1 MCSNT
6 YDCYSPFTFTILTGT
21 SKTRV
26 KNMVT
31 KTFLILM
38 WLQVMT
44 FAMASD
50 ICYEIKEVA
59 QFSLHSWWRFVEYS
73 RSSSFVADLSF
84 QEKNQW
90 PPLSYV
96 SPCLTGKGRGTVRWE
111 ETFHCCGAARSQ
123 MGLSGPPL
131 PMIWPLPLCRLR
143 DITGL
148 IRMTDGTVWQWRGAT
163 VHKDPAAS
171 ALSSL
176 LLSYPSLILLHG
188 KPAAVACGH
197 PRSHREAL
205 RQGIDGPAN
214 AMWLS
219 HPENASSHPGQ
230 AFQSPGRLLT
240 TDLS

>member
-1 MCSNT
+1 MSSNT
-6 YDCYSPFTFTILTGT
+6 YDCYFPFTFTILTGT

-90 PPLSYV
+90 QPLSSI
-96 SPCLTGKGRGTVRWE
+96 SPCLTGTGRWTVRWK
-111 ETFHCCGAARSQ
+111 ETFHGCRAARSQ

-131 PMIWPLPLCRLR
+131 LMFWPLPLCHLC
-143 DITGL
+143 DITGAD
-148 IRMTDGTVWQWRGAT
+148 RDDQR
-163 VHKDPAAS
+163 DS
-171 ALSSL
+171 
-176 LLSYPSLILLHG
+176 
-188 KPAAVACGH
+188 VARKGCNC
-197 PRSHREAL
+197 S
-205 RQGIDGPAN
+205 
-214 AMWLS
+214 
-219 HPENASSHPGQ
+219 
-230 AFQSPGRLLT
+230 
-240 TDLS
+240 